1 MPPKVKVVK
10 EDILNTAFLII
21 QRDGISNL
29 NARCIAKELNCSTQ
43 PIFSQY
49 SNMSELKQELY
60 GYAKRYYDQYIERHI
75 EGIEDFIGIG
85 MAYISF
91 AINEKNLFA
100 LLYLSNN
107 YIENDIRTIFQDDDN
122 IELTRSIA
130 QGAGITFEQARDLY
144 MNIWTYAHGLAVLV
158 SLGNM
163 HLNEDEIRENLA
175 RAFRAF
181 LINIKGEY

>member
-10 EDILNTAFLII
+10 EDILNAAFKIV
-21 QRDGISNL
+21 QREGISNL

-49 SNMSELKQELY
+49 SNMDELKQELY
-60 GYAKRYYDQYIERHI
+60 SRAQRYYDQYIESHI
-75 EGIEDFIGIG
+75 KGIEDFSGIG
-85 MAYISF
+85 MAYVSF

-122 IELTRSIA
+122 VELTRSIA
-130 QGAGITFEQARDLY
+130 QGAGITFDQARDLY
-144 MNIWTYAHGLAVLV
+144 MNIWTYTHGLAVLV

-163 HLNEDEIRENLA
+163 HLTDDEIHEKLSS
-175 RAFRAF
+175 AFRAF
-181 LINIKGEY
+181 LINIRGDN